1 MNDFANLLYELRKNK
16 HLTQTE
22 LAQKIGV
29 SNKTISKWENGE
41 TYPETAQL
49 IALSSLFNIT
59 IDELLKGKIKEKN
72 LTPINNIEN
81 TENKENNNKE
91 INKKIEPSPLTK
103 KMAIQIIIELALIFA
118 DIIILV
124 TCMAF
129 DVPYQIYVSI
139 IIASIALACSIFL
152 DMSISKSLENKNLS
166 LGKRY
171 IHYISAGVFL
181 TIICPVIIVCL
192 HEFVSFGI
200 YLPIFFTMLI
210 FALSFLIYG
219 EIMYDSFER
228 EIGIKNPEHSTNFFD
243 SVSGILLITA
253 TAIFI
258 LVGLMFR
265 IWHPAWILF
274 PVSGIIITII
284 NSFKHLK

>member
-1 MNDFANLLYELRKNK
+1 
-16 HLTQTE
+16 
-22 LAQKIGV
+22 
-29 SNKTISKWENGE
+29 
-41 TYPETAQL
+41 
-49 IALSSLFNIT
+49 
-59 IDELLKGKIKEKN
+59 
-72 LTPINNIEN
+72 
-81 TENKENNNKE
+81 
-91 INKKIEPSPLTK
+91 
-103 KMAIQIIIELALIFA
+103 
-118 DIIILV
+118 
-124 TCMAF
+124 
-129 DVPYQIYVSI
+129 
-139 IIASIALACSIFL
+139 
-152 DMSISKSLENKNLS
+152 
-166 LGKRY
+166 
-171 IHYISAGVFL
+171 
-181 TIICPVIIVCL
+181 
-192 HEFVSFGI
+192 
-200 YLPIFFTMLI
+200 MLI

>member
-1 MNDFANLLYELRKNK
+1 M
-16 HLTQTE
+16 
-22 LAQKIGV
+22 
-29 SNKTISKWENGE
+29 
-41 TYPETAQL
+41 
-49 IALSSLFNIT
+49 
-59 IDELLKGKIKEKN
+59 
-72 LTPINNIEN
+72 
-81 TENKENNNKE
+81 
-91 INKKIEPSPLTK
+91 
-103 KMAIQIIIELALIFA
+103 
-118 DIIILV
+118 LV
-124 TCMAF
+124 
-129 DVPYQIYVSI
+129 
-139 IIASIALACSIFL
+139 
-152 DMSISKSLENKNLS
+152 
-166 LGKRY
+166 GKRY

-258 LVGLMFR
+258 L
-265 IWHPAWILF
+265 
-274 PVSGIIITII
+274 S
-284 NSFKHLK
+284 